1 MLNKLSMRLKIFIP
15 TLTLVLI
22 GFTIFSIF
30 NYITTSN
37 TLDKMSYNSL
47 EQEADK
53 ISNEIVFEINKAS
66 IEVDTMSQMIQ
77 TWVNNKSLNRIEIQ
91 NQLETWAKN
100 NPFLKG
106 TWVDWVPEKFGDEQ
120 DKKERFTV
128 FWARNEKGSMDLQDP
143 YPWNEV
149 ENENYFVT
157 PQKVKDLVMIT
168 PYIDEINGKKELLT
182 SIGKPLYRAGEFVG
196 VMGCDFSIKS
206 ITKTFENNKPFNIG
220 NSRLITD
227 EGKIAADVD
236 EKNLNNLWPNELE
249 RKTISEK
256 MKTNKAF
263 YIEGFDS
270 LLKQDTVKYFKPIKM
285 GRSPFFW
292 YYVSIV
298 PKAAIKKA
306 THKIIIYQSIA
317 IIFALLTIATAVWL
331 TVTYIA
337 KEIEK
342 VASNVE
348 NGAIEVDNVT
358 SELNETQES
367 LSTTTL
373 QQAELVNQTSKAIN
387 KMTESIDQNG
397 QKADESNKELLACQK
412 QGEDGKAVTREMIQS
427 IEQIKKSNEQM
438 LKQIDDNFQKIENFV
453 TIINQIQEKTNVIND
468 IVFQTKLLAF
478 NASVEAAR
486 AGEFG
491 KGFSVVAEEVG
502 NLATMSGEASK
513 EITHIIDLGSKTI
526 KDIINSAKSKNEIIS
541 RENVKTVYAGTIAA
555 EKCEK
560 VLSDISVQIERISMK
575 STQIKLASDNQ
586 NKDAQEINSAMGTLD
601 EVTINNN
608 EIGNKIGHTVVTLA
622 DQTKNLKNQVSRL
635 NKIIKGA

>member
-182 SIGKPLYRAGEFVG
+182 SIGKPLYRAGEFIG

-236 EKNLNNLWPNELE
+236 EKNLNNLLPNELE

-373 QQAELVNQTSKAIN
+373 QQAELVNQN
-387 KMTESIDQNG
+387 
-397 QKADESNKELLACQK
+397 
-412 QGEDGKAVTREMIQS
+412 
-427 IEQIKKSNEQM
+427 
-438 LKQIDDNFQKIENFV
+438 
-453 TIINQIQEKTNVIND
+453 
-468 IVFQTKLLAF
+468 
-478 NASVEAAR
+478 
-486 AGEFG
+486 
-491 KGFSVVAEEVG
+491 
-502 NLATMSGEASK
+502 
-513 EITHIIDLGSKTI
+513 
-526 KDIINSAKSKNEIIS
+526 
-541 RENVKTVYAGTIAA
+541 
-555 EKCEK
+555 
-560 VLSDISVQIERISMK
+560 
-575 STQIKLASDNQ
+575 
-586 NKDAQEINSAMGTLD
+586 
-601 EVTINNN
+601 
-608 EIGNKIGHTVVTLA
+608 
-622 DQTKNLKNQVSRL
+622 
-635 NKIIKGA
+635 

>member
-53 ISNEIVFEINKAS
+53 ISNEIVTEINKAS

-77 TWVNNKSLNRIEIQ
+77 TWVNNKSLNRMEIQ
-91 NQLETWAKN
+91 NQLETWAKS

-106 TWVDWVPEKFGDEQ
+106 TWVDWVPNKFGDEQ
-120 DKKERFTV
+120 VNKERFTV
-128 FWARNEKGSMDLQDP
+128 FWARNELGNMDLQDP

-182 SIGKPLYRAGEFVG
+182 SIGKPLYRGTEFVG
-196 VMGCDFSIKS
+196 VIGCDFSIKS

-236 EKNLNNLWPNELE
+236 EKNLNNPWPNELE
-249 RKTISEK
+249 RKIISDK

-263 YIEGFDS
+263 YIEGYDS

-285 GRSPFFW
+285 GRSPFSW

-306 THKIIIYQSIA
+306 THKIFIYQLFA
-317 IIFALLTIATAVWL
+317 IIVALLIIATAVWL
-331 TVTYIA
+331 TVTFIA

-387 KMTESIDQNG
+387 KITESIDQNG
-397 QKADESNKELLACQK
+397 QKADESNQELLACQR
-412 QGEDGKAVTREMIQS
+412 QGENGKAVTREMIQS

-438 LKQIDDNFQKIENFV
+438 IKQIDDNFEKIANFV

-526 KDIINSAKSKNEIIS
+526 KEIISTAKSNNENIS
-541 RENVKTVYAGTIAA
+541 RENIKTVYAGTIAA

-575 STQIKLASDNQ
+575 STQIKMASDNQ

-601 EVTINNN
+601 EVTVNNN
-608 EIGNKIGHTVVTLA
+608 EIGNKIGNTVVTLA
-622 DQTKNLKNQVSRL
+622 DQTKNLKDQVSKL

>member
-53 ISNEIVFEINKAS
+53 ISNEIVTEINKAS

-77 TWVNNKSLNRIEIQ
+77 TWVNNKSLNRMEIQ
-91 NQLETWAKN
+91 NQLETWAKS

-106 TWVDWVPEKFGDEQ
+106 TWVDWVPNKFGDEQ
-120 DKKERFTV
+120 VNKERFTV
-128 FWARNEKGSMDLQDP
+128 FWARNELGNMDLQDP

-182 SIGKPLYRAGEFVG
+182 SIGKPLYRGTEFVG
-196 VMGCDFSIKS
+196 VIGCDFSIKS

-236 EKNLNNLWPNELE
+236 EKNLNNPWPNELE
-249 RKTISEK
+249 RKIISDK
-256 MKTNKAF
+256 MKINKAF
-263 YIEGFDS
+263 YIEGYDS

-285 GRSPFFW
+285 GRSPFSW

-306 THKIIIYQSIA
+306 THKIFIYQLFA
-317 IIFALLTIATAVWL
+317 IIVALLIIATAVWL
-331 TVTYIA
+331 TVTFIA

-387 KMTESIDQNG
+387 KITESIDQNG
-397 QKADESNKELLACQK
+397 QKADESNQELLACQR
-412 QGEDGKAVTREMIQS
+412 QGENGKAVTREMIQS

-438 LKQIDDNFQKIENFV
+438 LKQIDDNFEKIANFV

-526 KDIINSAKSKNEIIS
+526 KDIISTAKSNNELIS
-541 RENVKTVYAGTIAA
+541 RDNIKTVYAGTIAA

-560 VLSDISVQIERISMK
+560 VLSDISVQIESISMK
-575 STQIKLASDNQ
+575 STQIKIASDNQ

-601 EVTINNN
+601 EVTVNNN
-608 EIGNKIGHTVVTLA
+608 EIGNKIGNTVVTLA
-622 DQTKNLKNQVSRL
+622 DQTRNLKDQVSKL

>member
-1 MLNKLSMRLKIFIP
+1 MLNKLSMRLRIFLP
-15 TLTLVLI
+15 TLILVLI
-22 GFTIFSIF
+22 GFTLFSVF

-37 TLDKMSYNSL
+37 TLDQMSYNSL

-53 ISNEIVFEINKAS
+53 ISNEIVTEINKAS

-77 TWVNNKSLNRIEIQ
+77 TWVNKKTLNRNEIQ
-91 NQLETWAKN
+91 GQLETWAKN

-106 TWVDWVPEKFGDEQ
+106 TWIDWVPEKFGDEL

-128 FWARNEKGSMDLQDP
+128 FWARNEKGIVDLQEP

-157 PQKVKDLVMIT
+157 PQKIKDLVMIS

-182 SIGKPLYRAGEFVG
+182 SIGKPIYRENDFIA

-206 ITKTFENNKPFNIG
+206 IAQTFEKNKPFNIG
-220 NSRLITD
+220 QSRLVTN
-227 EGKIAADVD
+227 EGKIAADIE
-236 EKNLNNLWPNELE
+236 EKNLNNLWPNEEE
-249 RKTISEK
+249 RKIITDK
-256 MKTNKAF
+256 MKSNRPF
-263 YIEGFDS
+263 YIEGFDKF
-270 LLKQDTVKYFKPIKM
+270 LKQETVKYFKPIKM
-285 GRSPFFW
+285 GRSPFSW

-306 THKIIIYQSIA
+306 THKIFIYQMIA
-317 IIFALLTIATAVWL
+317 ILIALLIIAAAVWL

-342 VASNVE
+342 VASHVE
-348 NGAIEVDNVT
+348 TGAIKVDSVT
-358 SELNETQES
+358 SELNETQET
-367 LSTTTL
+367 LTTTTL

-387 KMTESIDQNG
+387 KITESIEQNG
-397 QKADESNKELLACQK
+397 LKADESNQELLTCHK
-412 QGEDGKAVTREMIQS
+412 EGENGKAVTREMMKS

-438 LKQIDDNFQKIENFV
+438 IRQNEENFEKITHFV
-453 TIINQIQEKTNVIND
+453 SIINQIQEKTNVIND

-486 AGEFG
+486 AGELG

-513 EITHIIDLGSKTI
+513 EITNIINLGSKTI
-526 KDIINSAKSKNEIIS
+526 KEIIEAAKSNNQIIS
-541 RENVKTVYAGTIAA
+541 RENIKTVEAGTIAA

-560 VLSDISVQIERISMK
+560 VLSEISMK
-575 STQIKLASDNQ
+575 LEQVSTKSTEIKMASDNQ

-601 EVTINNN
+601 EVTIQNN
-608 EIGNKIGHTVVTLA
+608 EIGNKIGNTVITLA
-622 DQTKNLKNQVSRL
+622 DQTKILKQQVSEL